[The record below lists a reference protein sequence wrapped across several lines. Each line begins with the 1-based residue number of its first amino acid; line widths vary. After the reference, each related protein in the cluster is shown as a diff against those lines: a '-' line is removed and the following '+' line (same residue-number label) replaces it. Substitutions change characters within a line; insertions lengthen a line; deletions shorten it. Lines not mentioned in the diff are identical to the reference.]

1 MVAVSENPTNRT
13 KKPRSAGSEAGLSRG
28 FAEMRVTANP
38 PRQYHIN
45 GCTAAAFRS
54 WTRRA
59 VRGIGW
65 EFVHPCIDDVLFVVG
80 FSRCACARP
89 PAIGQAVALHG
100 IDASSGAAPAARPY
114 GSGGCIALERV
125 VGGLHHDYCQ
135 ILFFD
140 TDSVCLPDCNKE
152 VRRRGLLPQ
161 PLHFCNL
168 RSATTLGNQFATGDH
183 SIIARPT
190 LDFSS
195 SSARVINGSI
205 PFSISAF
212 WLSISMSTG
221 TPLPS

>member
-1 MVAVSENPTNRT
+1 MSENPTNRT

-135 ILFFD
+135 IYFSIQTAFAYP
-140 TDSVCLPDCNKE
+140 TATKKSAAAASC
-152 VRRRGLLPQ
+152 
-161 PLHFCNL
+161 
-168 RSATTLGNQFATGDH
+168 RSLCTSAICAAPPR
-183 SIIARPT
+183 SEI
-190 LDFSS
+190 SS
-195 SSARVINGSI
+195 PRVITRSSHAL
-205 PFSISAF
+205 PWTSAVQVRE
-212 WLSISMSTG
+212 
-221 TPLPS
+221 